1 MTKPNGPTNEHY
13 IPTWLTDRW
22 RTENSDPKKKRGMVG
37 FYDLGVEPVCYKEI
51 PIRSVNDVENGMAE
65 NGPLHSYRKLGEEPL
80 GNKLDVEFTK
90 WENRAKKV
98 LEERVDCL
106 SHPGG
111 WLGVPLS
118 DAECVSLVMFL
129 QGLKVRQPEQARP
142 FVEAFFDTHRGI
154 EKGEIATIKAEDGRF
169 GFNGILYDFTST
181 GESLLLGHR
190 SVIYLNNLDR
200 LGGELY
206 LMPTEPTK
214 LLLVVGRSEGLWER
228 VCSSLSVLPPKVLT
242 VSVNEMI
249 LEANQKAERLKRVY
263 YKDDKDHDGFI
274 KDWVKN
280 GNNSMSPSYDSPVG
294 RISKA

>member
-65 NGPLHSYRKLGEEPL
+65 NGLLHSYRKLGEEPL

-90 WENRAKKV
+90 WENKAKKV

-129 QGLKVRQPEQARP
+129 QGLKVRQPEQVRP
-142 FVEAFFDTHRGI
+142 FVEAFFGTHRGI

-169 GFNGILYDFTST
+169 EFNGILYDFDKT

-190 SVIYLNNLDR
+190 SVIYLNNLDCF
-200 LGGELY
+200 GGDLY

-228 VCSSLSVLPPKVLT
+228 VANTLSVLPPKVIA

-249 LEANQKAERLKRVY
+249 LEVNKKAERLKRVY
-263 YKDDKDHDGFI
+263 YKNDKDHDGLI

-280 GNNSMSPSYDSPVG
+280 GNSSMSLL
-294 RISKA
+294 